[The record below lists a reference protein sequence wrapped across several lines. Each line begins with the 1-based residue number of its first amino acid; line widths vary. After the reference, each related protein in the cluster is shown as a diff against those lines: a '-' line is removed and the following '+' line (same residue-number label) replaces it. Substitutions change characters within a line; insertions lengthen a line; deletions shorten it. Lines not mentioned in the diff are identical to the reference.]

1 MSQAKMTPLQATHFE
16 YGKSEAHA
24 AILAEVAE
32 ERGCTCEAYKDWF
45 TYKRWQALGYQVQ
58 KGQKSTKLTSFP
70 KFPVTDEKTGK
81 EKMVSKRRTSCLF
94 CRCQVKAIE
103 KA

>member
-16 YGKSEAHA
+16 HGKSEAHA

-32 ERGCTCEAYKDWF
+32 ERGC

-70 KFPVTDEKTGK
+70 KFPVTDKKTGK